1 MGFGWLHK
9 KSNLLDFHKTEA
21 QDNRSWGAKDVTKE
35 YLKPEESIEP
45 SKQQRIIECFRCLSN
60 YSIKLAKVGVLP
72 SDQGCPHRHLWVPPF
87 EVPIVIE
94 G

>member
-9 KSNLLDFHKTEA
+9 KSNLLDFHKNEA